1 MESGIMATFFAVLLI
16 VSLTLLALGSTAGLV
31 NNRLW
36 ISEPLVC
43 LSIGVLAGPH
53 GFEWVNLHG
62 ESSAGDRIM
71 IEAARVALAIAV
83 VGAAIRLP
91 RGYLRTAWRELA
103 WILGA
108 GMTLMA
114 LAGAVLAWALLDW
127 KLLPALLLGAI
138 LAPTDPVLAAPIV
151 TGKIADRLVPPRLR
165 FSITAES
172 GSNDGLALV
181 LILLPATLLSQP
193 NQPGAIGTWF
203 MQAWLYEFV
212 LGVAFGMTIG
222 WLAGHIFAWA
232 ERQRDAERPSLIT
245 VAIALA
251 LIAVAAS
258 ELLGTD
264 GILACFAAG
273 AMFNRQLHGE
283 SEKKQE
289 RFNEAVSRL
298 LELPFFVVLGILL
311 PLDEWMALGG
321 AALAF
326 AFAVILLRR
335 PLPWMLLRGRLPSL
349 HDWRDVAF
357 AGWFGP
363 VGIAAVFYALDW
375 RQRTGVHDLWPVVS
389 LVVAVSVVLHGLSG
403 TSMIRA
409 LYRRPGQEQRSP

>member
-1 MESGIMATFFAVLLI
+1 MGTFFTVLLI
-16 VSLTLLALGSTAGLV
+16 VSLTLLALGATAGLV

-53 GFEWVNLHG
+53 VFGWVSLQG
-62 ESSAGDRIM
+62 GTAISDRIM
-71 IEAARVALAIAV
+71 IEAARIALAIAV

-91 RGYLRTAWRELA
+91 TGYLRTAWRELA

-114 LAGAVLAWALLDW
+114 LAGAVLALVLLRW
-127 KLLPALLLGAI
+127 ELLPALLLGAI

-181 LILLPATLLSQP
+181 LILLPATLLSGSYL
-193 NQPGAIGTWF
+193 PGAIGTWL
-203 MQAWLYEFV
+203 MQAWLYELV
-212 LGVAFGMTIG
+212 LGVALGMAIG
-222 WLAGHIFAWA
+222 WLAGLLFAWA

-245 VAIALA
+245 VAIGLA

-289 RFNEAVSRL
+289 HFNEAISRL
-298 LELPFFVVLGILL
+298 LELPFFVVLGMLL
-311 PLDEWMALGG
+311 PLDEWLASGG
-321 AALAF
+321 VAVVF

-335 PLPWMLLRGRLPSL
+335 PLPWLILQSRLPSL
-349 HDWRDVAF
+349 RDWRDVTF

-375 RQRTGVHDLWPVVS
+375 RQRTGLHDLWPVVS

-403 TSMIRA
+403 TPMIRA
-409 LYRRPGQEQRSP
+409 LYRLRGHVRTK